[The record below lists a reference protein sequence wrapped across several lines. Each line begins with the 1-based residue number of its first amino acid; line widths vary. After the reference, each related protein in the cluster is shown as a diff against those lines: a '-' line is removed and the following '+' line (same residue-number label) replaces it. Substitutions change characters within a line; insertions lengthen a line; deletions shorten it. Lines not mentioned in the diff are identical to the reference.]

1 MPSVLNHFLLSLFLM
16 KYPLNIRIA
25 GYHDWFSRLGAA
37 RRGPDTDRP
46 GSDLRSSRHM
56 AARTLNKRETR
67 KYITGHDTMCA
78 RADAKTPSR
87 APAPSIAVQ
96 LLVYDTI
103 YNKIEKVI
111 NKV

>member
-16 KYPLNIRIA
+16 KYPLNIRIV

-37 RRGPDTDRP
+37 RRGPD
-46 GSDLRSSRHM
+46 SDLRSSRPM

-87 APAPSIAVQ
+87 ARAPSIAVQ
-96 LLVYDTI
+96 LLVYDNI